1 MSLENLTESKKRIL
15 ELLAE
20 KKEADIQTIATTVG
34 LRSST
39 VRKYLAELERSGLV
53 ERMGSVA
60 KITEKALQLLG
71 VEAAK
76 AEKPSEEQ
84 PVEEAVTP
92 KPSEQLIEP
101 FYFLVK
107 GSVVPLRVKNK
118 RQLAAAVVYGLVEPE
133 ELSYVLRTG
142 YLTTWLRTA
151 LREEELAKKLEELKG
166 LEPPQ
171 LYDEATKI
179 LREHLD

>member
-53 ERMGSVA
+53 ERVGSVA
-60 KITEKALQLLG
+60 RITKKALQLLG
-71 VEAAK
+71 AE

-84 PVEEAVTP
+84 PVEEVVTP

-107 GSVVPLRVKNK
+107 GSVVPLRIKNK
-118 RQLAAAVVYGLVEPE
+118 RQLAAAIIYGLVEPE

-142 YLTTWLRTA
+142 YLTTWLRTS

-179 LREHLD
+179 LKEYLD

>member
-1 MSLENLTESKKRIL
+1 LSLENLTESKKRIL

-20 KKEADIQTIATTVG
+20 KKEADVQTIATTVG

-53 ERMGSVA
+53 ERVGSVA
-60 KITEKALQLLG
+60 KITEKALRLFG
-71 VEAAK
+71 AET
-76 AEKPSEEQ
+76 EKPSEEQ
-84 PVEEAVTP
+84 AVEEVVSP

-107 GSVVPLRVKNK
+107 GSVVPLRIKNK
-118 RQLAAAVVYGLVEPE
+118 RQLAAAIVYGLVEPE

-142 YLTTWLRTA
+142 YLTTWLRTT
-151 LREEELAKKLEELKG
+151 LREEELANKLEELKG

-171 LYDEATKI
+171 LYDEAAKI

>member
-1 MSLENLTESKKRIL
+1 LSLENLTESKKRIL

-20 KKEADIQTIATTVG
+20 KKEADVQTIATTVG

-53 ERMGSVA
+53 ERVGSVA
-60 KITEKALQLLG
+60 KITEKALQLLR
-71 VEAAK
+71 AK
-76 AEKPSEEQ
+76 TERPSEEQ
-84 PVEEAVTP
+84 PVEEVVTP

-107 GSVVPLRVKNK
+107 GSLVPLRIKNK
-118 RQLAAAVVYGLVEPE
+118 RQLAATIVYGLIEPE

-142 YLTTWLRTA
+142 YLITWLRTA

>member
-20 KKEADIQTIATTVG
+20 KKEADVQTIATTVG

-39 VRKYLAELERSGLV
+39 ARKYLAELERSGLV
-53 ERMGSVA
+53 ERVGSVA

-71 VEAAK
+71 VEA
-76 AEKPSEEQ
+76 EKPSEEQ
-84 PVEEAVTP
+84 PVEEVVTP

-107 GSVVPLRVKNK
+107 GSLVPLRIKNK

-166 LEPPQ
+166 LEPSQ
-171 LYDEATKI
+171 LYNEAAKI